1 MTVLAQAL
9 FDIHYLCL
17 LIKVWK
23 KAGNQGDGWYRGY
36 HNFTDLIKNKT
47 TFTVSFEASRGPT
60 SASDIA
66 IDDITF
72 SPCTHG
78 K

>member
-1 MTVLAQAL
+1 MW
-9 FDIHYLCL
+9 
-17 LIKVWK
+17 KV
-23 KAGNQGDGWYRGY
+23 AGNQGDGWYRGVY
-36 HNFTDLIKNKT
+36 NFSDLIANKT
-47 TFTVSFEASRGPT
+47 AFTVTFEAERGPQA
-60 SASDIA
+60 ASDIA